1 MRRSLLS
8 LPSHHCR
15 VRPTRRNTASSHNVV
30 FKSSELSSRS
40 LERFHTVVCKVC
52 RVVGTTGFA
61 ISPKKTTSRFDNHW
75 RNCQLFEVCL
85 NPLKR
90 FLSCKHFCFCF
101 WIELPPFLQCLKQPN
116 LFVMRWFG
124 SHTAA
129 NTCSRLLFLSLVGLM
144 QVGRVALQGH
154 HKACIG

>member
-1 MRRSLLS
+1 MWCSN
-8 LPSHHCR
+8 
-15 VRPTRRNTASSHNVV
+15 RP
-30 FKSSELSSRS
+30 ELSSRS

-124 SHTAA
+124 LTHRCEHLFATVVFVVGWFDASWACRLAGSSQGRHWIRIT
-129 NTCSRLLFLSLVGLM
+129 NTSCLEQAECTVSVISLE
-144 QVGRVALQGH
+144 
-154 HKACIG
+154 